1 MIALRTS
8 EERWSHDDNVGQ
20 EESDY
25 SESERE
31 QNKLTQN
38 MYKVRNVRFIDTKVN
53 KTPCNVTITSMILK
67 RLIISGC
74 KDDNI

>member
-1 MIALRTS
+1 
-8 EERWSHDDNVGQ
+8 
-20 EESDY
+20 
-25 SESERE
+25 
-31 QNKLTQN
+31 

>member
-53 KTPCNVTITSMILK
+53 KTPCNVMITSMILK